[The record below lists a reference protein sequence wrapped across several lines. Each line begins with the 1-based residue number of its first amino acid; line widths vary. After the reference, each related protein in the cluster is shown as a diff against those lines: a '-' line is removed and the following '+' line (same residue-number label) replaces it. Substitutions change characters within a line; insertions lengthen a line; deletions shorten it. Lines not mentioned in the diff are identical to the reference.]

1 MRRLLDIRI
10 IRWELKLLY
19 VIGAIGV
26 GFVLAGLLRAWGMQ
40 ETVAL
45 LTTSAF
51 DVAALLLGA
60 RLFRGRGEAI
70 EPPRPWWR
78 MTARPTLSRRLGIL
92 FVVLAVFGAVAT
104 VLTGVGVYALSPG
117 VPLGEAVF
125 GSMIG
130 VLEFTAIAYLYLNSA
145 VQLKRLGVPSKAP
158 KAPRPPKFRPA
169 VKLR

>member
-70 EPPRPWWR
+70 EPPRQWWR

-92 FVVLAVFGAVAT
+92 FVVLAAGSVV
-104 VLTGVGVYALSPG
+104 VLILTAAGVYGPLPQTSPG
-117 VPLGEAVF
+117 DAIA
-125 GSMIG
+125 MYITA
-130 VLEFTAIAYLYLNSA
+130 VLEYGTFAYLYLNSA
-145 VQLKRLGVPSKAP
+145 VRLKRAGA
-158 KAPRPPKFRPA
+158 PPKPPKPPNFRPT
-169 VKLR
+169 VKLG

>member
-1 MRRLLDIRI
+1 MHRLLGIRI

-19 VIGAIGV
+19 VVGAIGV

-60 RLFRGRGEAI
+60 RLFRGRGEAT

-92 FVVLAVFGAVAT
+92 FVVLAVFGAVAN
-104 VLTGVGVYALSPG
+104 VLTAVGVYAPAPG
-117 VPLGEAVF
+117 VSLGEAVF
-125 GSMIG
+125 RSIIG
-130 VLEFTAIAYLYLNSA
+130 VLEFTTIAYLYLNSA
-145 VQLKRLGVPSKAP
+145 LRLKRMGVPSKTP
-158 KAPRPPKFRPA
+158 KPPRFRPT
-169 VKLR
+169 VKLS

>member
-40 ETVAL
+40 ETVAM
-45 LTTSAF
+45 LTTSTF

-60 RLFRGRGEAI
+60 RLFRGSGEAI
-70 EPPRPWWR
+70 EPSRPWWR

-92 FVVLAVFGAVAT
+92 FAVLAAGSVVVLI
-104 VLTGVGVYALSPG
+104 LTAVGVYESLPQTPTSDLIAIYVTAALENG
-117 VPLGEAVF
+117 GF
-125 GSMIG
+125 
-130 VLEFTAIAYLYLNSA
+130 AYVYLNSA
-145 VQLKRLGVPSKAP
+145 VRLQRAGVPPKAP
-158 KAPRPPKFRPA
+158 KPPKPPKFRPT
-169 VKLR
+169 VKLG